1 MSSEHQNLSSKKM
14 VNVKDIG
21 HFHFTVIVSQWN
33 DEITGALEKGCIDTL
48 YANGLAQEH
57 LTLLHVPGAWELI
70 SASKLA
76 LDHLKTDAVICI
88 GAVIKGDT
96 PHFEYIC
103 QAVSVGLAQLNTI
116 SNTPI
121 IFGVLTTLNQLQA
134 EERAG
139 GIHGNKGDEAAY
151 TALKMAELAQ
161 IMK

>member
-161 IMK
+161 LMK